1 LVLRACEGRFRPS
14 YQHLAGWHV
23 LPPCRAG
30 RLPGVAPDA
39 RGPLVRVSA
48 RGAFGRNT
56 RLYLHRR
63 TGCFRGRPRTS
74 RGLVDASLREIAEGC
89 ATSPVGYI
97 EGIYVRP
104 ECRRQGIDRAL
115 VAAAEAWAISRG
127 CSEMA
132 SDCLLENSESEFF
145 HRELGYSVVERLIH
159 FRRALSR

>member
-74 RGLVDASLREIAEGC
+74 RGLCRRFFARDRRGLCNESRR
-89 ATSPVGYI
+89 YI

-104 ECRRQGIDRAL
+104 ECRRQGIGRAL
-115 VAAAEAWAISRG
+115 VAAAEEWAISRG

-145 HRELGYSVVERLIH
+145 HRELGYSVVERH